1 LTNVIFCAILFSKEV
16 VEMKIIRTELIWK
29 GILREVKKL
38 KREKEV
44 RKFIDILIC
53 NLELLK
59 NEMEELWSG
68 DQER

>member
-1 LTNVIFCAILFSKEV
+1 
-16 VEMKIIRTELIWK
+16 MKIIRTELIWK

-38 KREKEV
+38 KREKEI